1 VRERDHVFDAA
12 HQIRIADS
20 ARDQQSVVVR
30 GVGLFDRAIDLVRGG
45 DAGVRDDESDFSLQ
59 QRPAIPR

>member
-30 GVGLFDRAIDLVRGG
+30 GVGLFDRAIDLVRVCLVEMVEPLDG
-45 DAGVRDDESDFSLQ
+45 S
-59 QRPAIPR
+59 